1 VQHRQYAEFARILAG
16 MDWSQS
22 EFARRVGVDAVTVRR
37 WKQHDRV
44 PLWAIRY
51 GELRL
56 AVMDLG
62 RG

>member
-1 VQHRQYAEFARILAG
+1 